1 LNVNAK
7 TAVTSIIVVQCV
19 GIVEIKMFAKLVT
32 ANIVQMKIKEVV
44 DYFYG
49 LDPAHLSYTH
59 KVGDIY
65 GKKNLK
71 VPHAKLHRSKKVT
84 TKKTK

>member
-1 LNVNAK
+1 MFAQLVNAN
-7 TAVTSIIVVQCV
+7 TA
-19 GIVEIKMFAKLVT
+19 K
-32 ANIVQMKIKEVV
+32 MKIKEIL

-71 VPHAKLHRSKKVT
+71 VPKAKLHRKNKRKK
-84 TKKTK
+84 

>member
-1 LNVNAK
+1 
-7 TAVTSIIVVQCV
+7 
-19 GIVEIKMFAKLVT
+19 
-32 ANIVQMKIKEVV
+32 MKISEVV

-49 LDPAHLSYTH
+49 LDPAHLSYKH

-71 VPHAKLHRSKKVT
+71 VPKAKFYRKSKKI
-84 TKKTK
+84 KYAK

>member
-1 LNVNAK
+1 MK
-7 TAVTSIIVVQCV
+7 TADTNTTAVKNVLSVQT
-19 GIVEIKMFAKLVT
+19 IYAT
-32 ANIVQMKIKEVV
+32 NANAHTVAMKIKEVV

-59 KVGDIY
+59 KVGKIY

-71 VPHAKLHRSKKVT
+71 VPHAKLHRKNKRKK
-84 TKKTK
+84 

>member
-1 LNVNAK
+1 MNVS
-7 TAVTSIIVVQCV
+7 T
-19 GIVEIKMFAKLVT
+19 
-32 ANIVQMKIKEVV
+32 VQMKIKEIV

-71 VPHAKLHRSKKVT
+71 VPHAKLHRKNKRKK
-84 TKKTK
+84 

>member
-1 LNVNAK
+1 
-7 TAVTSIIVVQCV
+7 
-19 GIVEIKMFAKLVT
+19 
-32 ANIVQMKIKEVV
+32 MKIKEL

-49 LDPAHLSYTH
+49 LDPHNPSYTH

-71 VPHAKLHRSKKVT
+71 VPKAKLHKGNFSKKYLPT
-84 TKKTK
+84 NSKKN

>member
-1 LNVNAK
+1 MVATTIAVKSVKSVQMMYAQLVNAN
-7 TAVTSIIVVQCV
+7 TA
-19 GIVEIKMFAKLVT
+19 KMR
-32 ANIVQMKIKEVV
+32 IKEVT

-49 LDPAHLSYTH
+49 LDPAHMSYRH

-71 VPHAKLHRSKKVT
+71 VPHAKLHRSKKVSP
-84 TKKTK
+84 KKTK

>member
-1 LNVNAK
+1 ML
-7 TAVTSIIVVQCV
+7 TIVVHHA
-19 GIVEIKMFAKLVT
+19 GIVETKMFAKRVT
-32 ANIVQMKIKEVV
+32 ANIVQMKINEVI

-49 LDPAHLSYTH
+49 LDPAHLSYKH

-71 VPHAKLHRSKKVT
+71 VPHAKLYKSSKVKF
-84 TKKTK
+84 KKHK

>member
-1 LNVNAK
+1 
-7 TAVTSIIVVQCV
+7 
-19 GIVEIKMFAKLVT
+19 
-32 ANIVQMKIKEVV
+32 MKIREL

-49 LDPAHLSYTH
+49 LDPKNPSYTH

-71 VPHAKLHRSKKVT
+71 VPKAKFW
-84 TKKTK
+84 KKTKKFKTAK